1 MQSKSDI
8 LYVDWESP
16 HDEILPV
23 LEHGPA
29 AQAMPCACG
38 VSFDEEGL
46 SLESAVEVLRPLL
59 PMRKEVWGAP
69 FLMDFRHREASPW
82 NDCIGFGWSW
92 FFHLILVV
100 QHGRLGGMLLRCGG
114 GNEESE
120 WKALRHAVV
129 ALDRVRPSVLM
140 APGGGFR
147 VSDQAGLDA
156 YFHERRS
163 HRWA

>member
-1 MQSKSDI
+1 MQSESDI

-23 LEHGPA
+23 LKNGLS
-29 AQAMPCACG
+29 AQAMPYACG

-46 SLESAVEVLRPLL
+46 SLESAVEALQPLL

-69 FLMDFRHREASPW
+69 FLMDFRHPEASRW

-100 QHGRLGGMLLRCGG
+100 EHGRLGGMLLACGG
-114 GNEESE
+114 GNDESE
-120 WKALRHAVV
+120 WLALRRAVV
-129 ALDRVRPSVLM
+129 ALDRVRPSVLI
-140 APGGGFR
+140 APTGGLL
-147 VSDQAGLDA
+147 VSDQASLDT
-156 YFHERRS
+156 YFDKRRS